1 MGEALFRRNK
11 KYIIVVLIV
20 LVLLVAIY
28 FSAVN
33 RENTLFYDNAVSF
46 VSRPV
51 SQFMTFV
58 GNKFGDFFDYFK
70 DKKRLVEENVAL
82 TDQVTELEHKN
93 AQLSSYEAEN
103 ERLRN
108 MLDLK
113 GKNPQFDLIA
123 SSVISKDNSNY
134 YGTFLIDKGANHGI
148 ATNMAVMGTKG
159 LIGYVIE
166 TGTNWA
172 KIQTMIDGGSSAGC
186 MVTRTK
192 SVAVTNGTT
201 ALLNE
206 GLLSMLYISKD
217 MSIVEGDIIETSGL
231 GQIYPSGIMIGR
243 VKELR
248 KDDSTQSQYAIIQ
261 PVEDFEN
268 IKEVFVIAKT
278 LE

>member
-1 MGEALFRRNK
+1 MFQKNK
-11 KYIIVVLIV
+11 KYLIVISVVL
-20 LVLLVAIY
+20 LLLVIIY
-28 FSAVN
+28 FSALN
-33 RENTLFYDNAVSF
+33 RENTLAYDNAVSF
-46 VSRPV
+46 LSRPV
-51 SQFMTFV
+51 SQFMTFL
-58 GNKFGDFFDYFK
+58 GNQFDDFFDYFR
-70 DKKRLVEENVAL
+70 DKKKLVEDNVAL
-82 TDQVTELEHKN
+82 DRKVNELEHKN

-113 GKNPQFDLIA
+113 DKNPQFDLIA
-123 SSVISKDNSNY
+123 ATVISKDNSNY
-134 YGTFLIDKGANHGI
+134 YSTFLIDKGVDQGI
-148 ATNMAVMGTKG
+148 ATNMAVLGTKG

-172 KIQTMIDGGSSAGC
+172 KIQTIIDGGSSAGC

-201 ALLNE
+201 ELLQE

-217 MSIVEGDIIETSGL
+217 MNIVEGDIIETSGL

-243 VKELR
+243 VKELK
-248 KDDSTQSQYAIIQ
+248 KDETTQSQYALIQ

-278 LE
+278 VE